1 MHKVRLKLLLALCL
15 ASVATVFAGP
25 VSIVTIDTSSLS
37 GTTGAIYFQFAGG
50 LNPDPA
56 SVSISN
62 FSMDAPGALDPA
74 APGTNPLT
82 DGGVSGSLLAP
93 PLIIDNSGGLND
105 YTHFLT
111 FGSHISFQVGLNFP
125 TPLVG
130 DSGSDFLFA
139 VTGPDGITPL
149 LVSSPSDYFL
159 GDIGY
164 DLNGVVT
171 ATALL
176 PAAQI
181 TSAVPEPSYGVG
193 IFVLLLAV
201 FLVHRRLFAAS

>member
-1 MHKVRLKLLLALCL
+1 MHKVRLKLLLALCF
-15 ASVATVFAGP
+15 ASSTAVFSGP
-25 VSIVTIDTSSLS
+25 ISIVNIDTSSLS
-37 GTTGAIYFQFAGG
+37 GTSGAIYFQFAGG

-62 FSMDAPGALDPA
+62 FSLDAPGALDPA
-74 APGTNPLT
+74 VPGTNPLT
-82 DGGVSGSLLAP
+82 DGGVTGSLLAL

-111 FGSHISFQVGLNFP
+111 FGSQISFQVSLNFP
-125 TPLVG
+125 NPLVG

-149 LVSSPSDYFL
+149 LVSGPSDYFL

-164 DLNGVVT
+164 GLDGVVI

-181 TSAVPEPSYGVG
+181 TSAVPEPSYSVGV
-193 IFVLLLAV
+193 FVALLAA
-201 FLVHRRLFAAS
+201 FMLRRRKLAAS